1 MHDTVKT
8 AASEEVAAAAP
19 GAPSAAVRWY
29 CLVVLMLVTAVSM
42 LDRQIMSIL
51 VEPIRRD
58 LGLNDSQMGLLSGV
72 AFALVYATLCLPAA
86 RLADRWRRK
95 RMIAIALTIWST
107 MTMLCGAAANGVQMF
122 LTRFGV
128 GAGEACGGPAVQ
140 ALVGD
145 MFPMRQRATAMTVL
159 VLASPLGIT
168 VGLAAGGWALQEFG
182 WRTVFLLAG
191 IPGFILA
198 PLVLFT
204 FPNIQKGM
212 ADGARAA
219 PVKGGFLTTVGV
231 LWRTRAYVN
240 MVAGAAL
247 MMLLS
252 LGAHTWLPAFLQRSH
267 GLSYK
272 EIGAGLGAA
281 FGVGSLI
288 GHLAGG
294 PLMDLLGRRDLRWHF
309 WMAAIIAPLGA
320 LCAASAFLAP
330 AHLVFPLIGAQ
341 ALLVG
346 LFAAPLAAIT
356 MNLAPVEARATG
368 SAIMTFVIQGIGVA
382 LGPQVVGLLSDAL
395 RPSFGEESLRV
406 ALLAAC
412 IVGVPATWFF
422 FRASLTYR
430 KDVAAVLARNQA
442 A

>member
-1 MHDTVKT
+1 MHDTART
-8 AASEEVAAAAP
+8 AASGEVAEAVA
-19 GAPSAAVRWY
+19 GAPRAAVRYY

-58 LGLNDSQMGLLSGV
+58 LGLDDSQMGLLSGV

-86 RLADRWRRK
+86 RLADRWSRR
-95 RMIAIALTIWST
+95 RMIAIALTVWSS
-107 MTMLCGAAANGVQMF
+107 MTMLCGAAANGVQLF
-122 LTRFGV
+122 FARFGV
-128 GAGEACGGPAVQ
+128 GAGEAGGGPAVQ
-140 ALVGD
+140 ALIGD
-145 MFPMRQRATAMTVL
+145 MFPMRQRASAMTVL

-182 WRTVFLLAG
+182 WRTVFVLAG
-191 IPGFILA
+191 VPGFILA

-204 FPNIQKGM
+204 FPEIQKGM
-212 ADGARAA
+212 ADGAVA
-219 PVKGGFLTTVGV
+219 PEVKGSFLKTVGV

-252 LGAHTWLPAFLQRSH
+252 LGAHVWLPAFLERSH
-267 GLSYK
+267 GLSPV

-281 FGVGSLI
+281 FGIGSLI

-294 PLMDLLGRRDLRWHF
+294 PLMDVLGRRDLRWHF
-309 WMAAIIAPLGA
+309 WMATIIAPTGA
-320 LCAASAFLAP
+320 LCSAAAFVLP
-330 AHLVFPLIGAQ
+330 VGYVFPLIGMQ
-341 ALLVG
+341 SLLVG

-356 MNLAPVEARATG
+356 MNLAPIESRATG
-368 SAIMTFVIQGIGVA
+368 SAIMTFCIQGIGVA
-382 LGPQVVGLLSDAL
+382 LGPQVVGSLSELL

-406 ALLAAC
+406 ALLCACVVGIPAA
-412 IVGVPATWFF
+412 GFF
-422 FRASLTYR
+422 FRASLSYR
-430 KDVAAVLARNQA
+430 KDVAAVLARNKA
-442 A
+442 G